1 MRGSKSS
8 VALAGLLT
16 AAGLAL
22 SSCSLM
28 PVADDEAPLP
38 KQEARIA
45 VPKQGFPSIDP
56 ELAREVRDSLAEKLG
71 EEDRPTRNVDVVASK
86 RIETLARG
94 EADVTYGCLGE
105 MLDLLDANAA
115 DQLRYDYSQDDDKD
129 QVAWRNSTAAVLQG
143 VLPNEFA
150 LTFPGEVQSC
160 KDDSLPQNFVMV
172 YRTSLMDREDKGQ
185 LHEIIGEDFTQRA
198 ATE

>member
-1 MRGSKSS
+1 M
-8 VALAGLLT
+8 
-16 AAGLAL
+16 
-22 SSCSLM
+22 
-28 PVADDEAPLP
+28 
-38 KQEARIA
+38 
-45 VPKQGFPSIDP
+45 
-56 ELAREVRDSLAEKLG
+56 
-71 EEDRPTRNVDVVASK
+71 
-86 RIETLARG
+86 
-94 EADVTYGCLGE
+94 
-105 MLDLLDANAA
+105 
-115 DQLRYDYSQDDDKD
+115 
-129 QVAWRNSTAAVLQG
+129 LQG